1 MSSAYALRRH
11 LNRKVPCVPA
21 PRDDDSIGTQSN
33 RNTTDNITHAIV
45 PYEQSREISRLEEE
59 NEIETCGVCGTD
71 LSRLSKQQK
80 KNHKYRCG
88 KRIARDRDASSV
100 IDDGS
105 SVDCTVSHASH
116 TAFVQR
122 IAHLTRQNQSLH
134 HQVESLRD
142 RVEQQDLLYSS
153 LRKDLDTW
161 KIYQTRLHKQHYH
174 ILETMDSTSRQPHNI
189 NQHTTN
195 IQASIIPQSASMT
208 NTSSH
213 FTLPFYDPR
222 SDSQPQGAHNA
233 SVHVNMNL
241 GNIGQSAVL
250 TNARHDIANIED
262 KDNITNYDDDSET
275 CTSLTLEP
283 MYAVNVVYQNN
294 PMFDRQT
301 IQSIEASH
309 MDYKPTGYDMISHMT
324 HAITQDG
331 SSTRAKKAITG
342 GPNEFCYIPSE
353 NRRYPI
359 YVREAIPFMK
369 EGKIVQNPMSTLL
382 VNHMWTLVEES
393 NMKDIQHVLMVM
405 MYIAYIN
412 ERRYRNIRRRIDGK
426 FDVLENFQL
435 VPCDTDF
442 IFYSIYENVIAGM
455 LRYFD
460 TVSDVCMT
468 SYRKNVLTNIQQLHN
483 DSSKKD
489 EVYVLFKKE
498 IIHLYYELPEFCRD
512 YETID
517 WEDFTD

>member
-11 LNRKVPCVPA
+11 LNRKVPCKQVV
-21 PRDDDSIGTQSN
+21 RSVDETLQHQTEEGDQFHE
-33 RNTTDNITHAIV
+33 THGHTMV
-45 PYEQSREISRLEEE
+45 PYQQSAEEDY
-59 NEIETCGVCGTD
+59 EIESCGVCGTD

-80 KNHKYRCG
+80 KNHRYRCG
-88 KRIARDRDASSV
+88 KRI
-100 IDDGS
+100 DDIS
-105 SVDCTVSHASH
+105 TVDGPVSYASH
-116 TAFVQR
+116 TVLMQR
-122 IAHLTRQNQSLH
+122 VAHLTRQNQSLH

-142 RVEQQDLLYSS
+142 RVHQQDMMYSS
-153 LRKDLDTW
+153 LRQDLDTW

-174 ILETMDSTSRQPHNI
+174 LMETMDSSNRQQQSQPQI
-189 NQHTTN
+189 NQHNTQ
-195 IQASIIPQSASMT
+195 IRASIVQSSALHNNESL
-208 NTSSH
+208 SQ
-213 FTLPFYDPR
+213 FTLPFYEPAQ
-222 SDSQPQGAHNA
+222 QPEPTTRVQI
-233 SVHVNMNL
+233 NMNM
-241 GNIGQSAVL
+241 GNVAQNNVLESAL
-250 TNARHDIANIED
+250 H
-262 KDNITNYDDDSET
+262 NITHMEQNETMKEEDDSET

-283 MYAVNVVYQNN
+283 MYAVNVVYQSN
-294 PMFDRQT
+294 PMFDKQT

-309 MDYKPTGYDMISHMT
+309 VDYIPNGYEMISHMT
-324 HAITQDG
+324 HSITQDG

-342 GPNEFCYIPSE
+342 RPNEFCYIPSDK
-353 NRRYPI
+353 RRYPI

-393 NMKDIQHVLMVM
+393 SIREIQHVLMVM

-426 FDVLENFQL
+426 FDVLENDQL
-435 VPCDTDF
+435 VPCDIDF

-468 SYRKNVLTNIQQLHN
+468 PYRTNILQQLQEIHTN
-483 DSSKKD
+483 SSKKN

-498 IIHLYYELPEFCRD
+498 VIHLYYELPEFCRD